1 MRTCIKCGEEKSEV
15 RFYSSHEKQPNGQ
28 TWLRYRSK
36 CKECTIEERKLIN
49 NNEYERIL
57 LKQNGVCAICDTKPN
72 GKKLHIDH
80 RHSLGVKKKG
90 GGYVRGLLCS
100 NCNTSLGLLK
110 DNINNLKKAIK
121 YIMFHEKNPNFHK
134 LKYSSSYFIK
144 AKKMEERLK
153 KSASNE

>member
-1 MRTCIKCGEEKSEV
+1 MVFVQFATQNQMEKN
-15 RFYSSHEKQPNGQ
+15 Y
-28 TWLRYRSK
+28 TL
-36 CKECTIEERKLIN
+36 TIVIALEW
-49 NNEYERIL
+49 
-57 LKQNGVCAICDTKPN
+57 
-72 GKKLHIDH
+72 
-80 RHSLGVKKKG
+80 KKKG

-144 AKKMEERLK
+144 AKKWK
-153 KSASNE
+153 KD